1 MSKRALRRHH
11 RIRNIN
17 KFKQITQHWYMC
29 HESIEE
35 RDLWVKR
42 IASRGSIGCG
52 CSMCVNPR
60 RKHSI
65 ENGRITDQEKKNLI
79 YHKNWEKEH

>member
-17 KFKQITQHWYMC
+17 KFKRITNHWYYWG
-29 HESIEE
+29 SEE
-35 RDLWVKR
+35 EKELWIKHM
-42 IASRGSIGCG
+42 ASRGSIGCG
-52 CSMCVNPR
+52 CSMCANPR

-65 ENGRITDQEKKNLI
+65 ENGQITDQEKKNLI
-79 YHKNWEKEH
+79 YYKNWEKEH